1 MSNENQNDMESIDK
15 KIRQSAVDN
24 LKSLEKSLNSL
35 NEDELLTEINEMLV
49 ACDKE
54 ELKKILQLLIDMD
67 YSSWEEH

>member
-24 LKSLEKSLNSL
+24 LKSLEKSLNNL

>member
-1 MSNENQNDMESIDK
+1 MSNENQNDMEAIDK
-15 KIRQSAVDN
+15 KIQQSAVDN

-54 ELKKILQLLIDMD
+54 ELKKILQLLIDMH

>member
-1 MSNENQNDMESIDK
+1 MSNENQNDMEAIDK
-15 KIRQSAVDN
+15 KIQQSAVDN

-54 ELKKILQLLIDMD
+54 ELKKILKLLIDMH

>member
-15 KIRQSAVDN
+15 KIQQSAVDN

-54 ELKKILQLLIDMD
+54 ELKKILQLLIDMH

>member
-1 MSNENQNDMESIDK
+1 MSNENQNDTESIDK

-24 LKSLEKSLNSL
+24 LKSLEKSLNNL

>member
-15 KIRQSAVDN
+15 KIQQSAVDN
-24 LKSLEKSLNSL
+24 LKSLEKSLNNL

-54 ELKKILQLLIDMD
+54 ELKKILQLLIDMH

>member
-1 MSNENQNDMESIDK
+1 MSNENQNDMESFDK
-15 KIRQSAVDN
+15 KIQQSAVDN
-24 LKSLEKSLNSL
+24 LKSLEKSLNNL

-54 ELKKILQLLIDMD
+54 ELKKILQLLIDMH

>member
-1 MSNENQNDMESIDK
+1 MSNENQNNMESIDK

-24 LKSLEKSLNSL
+24 LKSLEKSLNNL

-54 ELKKILQLLIDMD
+54 ELKKILQLLIDMH